1 MRISCINLRRLLII
15 FFTPMA
21 LNHVKQMS
29 IFRFL
34 LMQVYYHMYSRSCS
48 VGIFLINV
56 MNWKKLERSSHDEP
70 VLVPQS
76 NSPNIT
82 D

>member
-15 FFTPMA
+15 FFTLMA

-48 VGIFLINV
+48 VGIFLIIM

-76 NSPNIT
+76 NSPNTT